1 MVKGCGYCSVVL
13 LSVLISMMFAGMF
26 AGAIPEANSQERYP
40 TRAIEIICPY
50 NPGASTDLVN
60 RITAQYLNRKWGVP
74 VNVVNKPGGNT
85 VPACLEVYNATP
97 DGYTLFGDSL
107 PATSQL
113 PVVVKN
119 LPFKI
124 MDRTFIN
131 MVALTPMVVIV
142 PSTSPFK
149 SMKEIEAEAR
159 KDPGNLTWTC
169 LGGSAAI
176 DFVLRQV
183 LKAWDVDILKTKPIM
198 CQGGSQAAMLTAG
211 GHVKL
216 GGGTVSGVLS
226 AIKSGTV
233 RPLAVT
239 SKQRWPDLPDV
250 PTTEE
255 VGYPSVNV
263 QNRLGYSGPPKLPSS
278 IVEAWEKA
286 SQEMIKDPEVISK
299 LKNIGAISYYLSA
312 RETRELT
319 AKEIEEVEILFRVK

>member
-1 MVKGCGYCSVVL
+1 MSQRKKTFKAGL
-13 LSVLISMMFAGMF
+13 LSLLIILILMGS
-26 AGAIPEANSQERYP
+26 IEQVQSQGKYP

-50 NPGASTDLVN
+50 SPGASTDLVN
-60 RITAQYLNRKWGVP
+60 RITAQYLHRKWGVP

-97 DGYTLFGDSL
+97 DGYTMFGDSL
-107 PATSQL
+107 PATPQL
-113 PVVVKN
+113 PAVVKN

-131 MVALTPMVVIV
+131 MVALSPMVVIV

-149 SMKEIEAEAR
+149 SMKELEAEAR

-176 DFVLRQV
+176 DFLLRQV
-183 LKAWDVDILKTKPIM
+183 LNAWDVDILKTKPIM
-198 CQGGSQAAMLTAG
+198 CQGGSQAATLTAG

-216 GGGTVSGVLS
+216 GGGTVSGILS
-226 AIKSGTV
+226 AVKSGTV
-233 RPLAVT
+233 RPLAIT

-255 VGYPSVNV
+255 EGYPGVNV

-278 IVEAWEKA
+278 VVEAWEKA
-286 SQEMIKDPEVISK
+286 SREMIQDPEVISK
-299 LKNIGAISYYLSA
+299 LKNIGAKPDYLSA

-319 AKEIEEVEILFRVK
+319 AKQIEDVEKLFRIQ

>member
-1 MVKGCGYCSVVL
+1 
-13 LSVLISMMFAGMF
+13 
-26 AGAIPEANSQERYP
+26 
-40 TRAIEIICPY
+40 
-50 NPGASTDLVN
+50 
-60 RITAQYLNRKWGVP
+60 

-85 VPACLEVYNATP
+85 VPACLEVYNAAP

-113 PVVVKN
+113 PLVVKN

-124 MDRTFIN
+124 MDRTFIS
-131 MVALTPMVVIV
+131 MVALTPMVIIV
-142 PSTSPFK
+142 PSTSPFM
-149 SMKEIEAEAR
+149 SMKELEAEAR

-176 DFVLRQV
+176 DFTLRQV

-216 GGGTVSGVLS
+216 GGGTISGALP
-226 AIKSGTV
+226 AIKAGTV

-278 IVEAWEKA
+278 VVEAWEKV

-299 LKNIGAISYYLSA
+299 LKNIGAVPYYLNA
-312 RETRELT
+312 RDTRALT

>member
-1 MVKGCGYCSVVL
+1 MFQRNKTFIAGLALVSIL
-13 LSVLISMMFAGMF
+13 LMLSGWADQ
-26 AGAIPEANSQERYP
+26 AQSQPKYP

-50 NPGASTDLVN
+50 NPGASTDLVD

-85 VPACLEVYNATP
+85 VPACLEVYNSAP
-97 DGYTLFGDSL
+97 DGYTVFGDSL

-124 MDRTFIN
+124 MDRSFIN

-149 SMKEIEAEAR
+149 SMKELETEAR

-176 DFVLRQV
+176 DFTLRQV

-216 GGGTVSGVLS
+216 GGGTVSGALP
-226 AIKSGTV
+226 AINAGTV
-233 RPLAVT
+233 RALAVT
-239 SKQRWPDLPDV
+239 SKQRWPELPDV

-255 VGYPSVNV
+255 AGYPSVNV
-263 QNRLGYSGPPKLPSS
+263 QNRLGFSGPPKLPSS
-278 IVEAWEKA
+278 IVEVWEKA
-286 SQEMIKDPEVISK
+286 AQEMIKDPDVISK
-299 LKNIGAISYYLSA
+299 LKNIGAVPYYQNA

-319 AKEIEEVEILFRVK
+319 RKEIEEVEILFRVK